1 MKRRLL
7 RRLSVRYGVPAGLAT
22 GAVALVSTV
31 AFACTAVMGPLTI
44 TPNSGHAGTTIVTSA
59 QGLKPGATYG
69 LHFTTS
75 INGDCMSFKAVTTLG
90 KIKTNGSGAW
100 SSVSSVIPASASMG
114 AHGLCGMELNPVKGQ
129 TGTAHETF
137 TVI

>member
-7 RRLSVRYGVPAGLAT
+7 RTPLVRYGVPVGLAT

-44 TPNSGHAGTTIVTSA
+44 TPSSGHAGTTIVTSA
-59 QGLKPGATYG
+59 QGLKPGATYA
-69 LHFTTS
+69 LHVTNS
-75 INGDCMSFKAVTTLG
+75 VNGDCMNFQGVTTIG

-100 SSVSSVIPASASMG
+100 SNVSSVIPSKASMG
-114 AHGLCGMELNPVKGQ
+114 THGVCGMELTPVKGQ

-137 TVI
+137 TVM